1 SDVTARCVG
10 FLSQVNQDKNSA
22 NIKRGIS
29 FLKSEQEED
38 GSWFGRWGTNYIY
51 GTWSV
56 LCALNAAKEDMAQP
70 YIRKAVDWLKARQ
83 RDDGGWG
90 EDCASY
96 WEHRKNTVKD
106 SMPSQ
111 TAWALLALIAAGEI
125 QSAEVARGIQYLLDQ
140 FDKTDGWE
148 DTFFNAVGFPRV
160 FYLKYH
166 GYSDYF
172 PLMALARYSRLKKSN
187 FLLPEYGL

>member
-1 SDVTARCVG
+1 
-10 FLSQVNQDKNSA
+10 
-22 NIKRGIS
+22 
-29 FLKSEQEED
+29 
-38 GSWFGRWGTNYIY
+38 
-51 GTWSV
+51 
-56 LCALNAAKEDMAQP
+56 MAQP
-70 YIRKAVDWLKARQ
+70 YIRKAVDWLRAHQ

-90 EDCASY
+90 EDCATY
-96 WEHRKNTVKD
+96 WEHRKNTVKG

-111 TAWALLALIAAGEI
+111 TAWALLALMAAGEI
-125 QSAEVARGIQYLLDQ
+125 QSAEAARGIQYLLDQ
-140 FDKTDGWE
+140 FHRVDGWE
-148 DTFFNAVGFPRV
+148 DTYFNAVGFPRV